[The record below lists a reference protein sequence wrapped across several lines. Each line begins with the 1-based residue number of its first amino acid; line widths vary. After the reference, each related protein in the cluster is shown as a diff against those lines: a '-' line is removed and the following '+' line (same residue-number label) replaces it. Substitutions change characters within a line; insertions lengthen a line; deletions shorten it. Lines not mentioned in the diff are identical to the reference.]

1 MTMTTVYVLRT
12 EDRVTKQPAIGVFEE
27 LQAGQ
32 ARMGWSWDDK
42 LDLRVIQEKR
52 ERGEPLDE
60 EQKEAVRSLNFLRY
74 TNPGDYIIYPH
85 QPKRGQFSVVKVTGE
100 YDYSDATDGLKNDFR
115 SFRPCSLETPSPV
128 DMYDKIVPSALR
140 TRLGGQGRFSE
151 VCDSSDLFFSF
162 LKELHE
168 AGQLQDGSISARIKR
183 IYKKLIKPLPEMLRG
198 EFNRQELSRK
208 LCGELFERM
217 GYPPENI
224 RLQEGPSEAGSDL
237 VVTVSSPLLPNHR
250 NFGFR
255 VGVQVF
261 AYKDDVAKESLKT
274 KLEQLLEGWETN
286 ALYSGVLLTT
296 GKCTD
301 EARALIDK
309 HNEDNPDRLVRL
321 IEGDELAELFLQ
333 HYPPESQ

>member
-1 MTMTTVYVLRT
+1 MTIVYVLRT
-12 EDRVTKQPAIGVFEE
+12 EDRVTRQPAAGVFEE
-27 LQAGQ
+27 LEAGR

-52 ERGEPLDE
+52 EQGEPLDE
-60 EQKEAVRSLNFLRY
+60 DQKEAIRCLNFLRY
-74 TNPGDYIIYPH
+74 TNLGDYIIYPH

-100 YDYSDATDGLKNDFR
+100 YDYSDAADGLKEDFR

-128 DMYDKIVPSALR
+128 DMYDEIVPTALR

-151 VCDSSDLFFSF
+151 VSDSRKLFFSF
-162 LKELHE
+162 LKELPE
-168 AGQLQDGSISARIKR
+168 AGQQQDGSTSARIKR
-183 IYKKLIKPLPEMLRG
+183 IYKQLIEPLPEMLRG
-198 EFNRQELSRK
+198 EFNRQDLSRK

-224 RLQEGPSEAGSDL
+224 CLQEGPSEAGSDL
-237 VVTVSSPLLPNHR
+237 VVTVSSPLLPNHG

-255 VGVQVF
+255 VGVQAF
-261 AYKDDVAKESLKT
+261 AYKDDIAESSLKT
-274 KLEQLLEGWETN
+274 KLEQLLEGWEAN
-286 ALYSGVLLTT
+286 SLYSGVLLTT

-301 EARALIDK
+301 EARVLIDK
-309 HNEDNPDRLVRL
+309 HNEDNPERPVRL

-333 HYPPESQ
+333 YYPPESQ